1 MSLHPFPVHTYAVA
15 IRDQVASVL
24 PAEAEGRIL
33 MSPAKL
39 LERPRPLAYTVIP
52 ATPTTRYQP
61 SLELG
66 PETTQAE
73 SWAWYVYL
81 TLGVTDDEAALEQA
95 EQLLPLVMTALV
107 GWSPEPGV
115 TEPFERGEAGY
126 YGFVPNGHIF
136 GMRLTAG
143 RWTGETP

>member
-1 MSLHPFPVHTYAVA
+1 MSLHVFPVHTYAVA
-15 IRDQVASVL
+15 IRDLVASVL

-33 MSPAKL
+33 MSPARL
-39 LERPRPLAYTVIP
+39 LEQPRALAYTVIP
-52 ATPTTRYQP
+52 ATPTARYQP

-66 PETTQAE
+66 PETTQTE

-81 TLGVTDDEAALEQA
+81 TVGVPDDEAALALAGE
-95 EQLLPLVMTALV
+95 LLPPVISALV

-115 TEPFERGEAGY
+115 AGALERGEVGY

-136 GMRLTAG
+136 GARLTHD